1 MSFSVF
7 EIPIG
12 NRQSAITHSFGVG
25 RGATGRLFSLPGG
38 REFEFRGSLRFTL
51 LRGVALTLLPAF
63 AFGRFVLTGLF
74 VLPFAFLLLFAF
86 SFGFL
91 FLGLFGLFSLLV
103 FAAELVLRFS
113 VDSSG
118 VTLSGVSPSLV
129 ARLMSMATVCPALT
143 TSPGRGNWNKT
154 VSGFD

>member
-1 MSFSVF
+1 MSFSIQHFSIANFQLPSVDLKF
-7 EIPIG
+7 SIG
-12 NRQSAITHSFGVG
+12 NWQLAIANHSFGVG
-25 RGATGRLFSLPGG
+25 RGTTGRLFSLLAG

-51 LRGVALTLLPAF
+51 LRGVALTLGMPAF

-86 SFGFL
+86 SFAFL
-91 FLGLFGLFSLLV
+91 FLGLFGLFSLLL

-113 VDSSG
+113 VVSSG

-129 ARLMSMATVCPALT
+129 ARLISMATV
-143 TSPGRGNWNKT
+143 
-154 VSGFD
+154 